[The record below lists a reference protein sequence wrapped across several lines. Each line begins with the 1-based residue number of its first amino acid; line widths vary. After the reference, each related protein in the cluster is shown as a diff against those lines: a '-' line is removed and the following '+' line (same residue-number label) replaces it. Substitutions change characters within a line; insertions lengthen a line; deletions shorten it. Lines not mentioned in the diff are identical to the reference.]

1 MNSNREYN
9 EAMARIANKLVLAI
23 RDEMWNKGLVDT
35 QNLLN
40 SVESKIEGNDI
51 LIYTASY
58 LPYSEFG
65 RGAGGVPSNFAQIIA
80 MWAARK
86 NIHLNKGTYQ
96 DFGESVKWKTI
107 KYGSARYRG
116 VIPDADVLSQPV
128 DDIMNDSMMEEFAGI
143 LTAKVMEG
151 LDDLLGV

>member
-1 MNSNREYN
+1 MNSSKDYN

-65 RGAGGVPSNFAQIIA
+65 RGSGGVPSNFAQIIA

-107 KYGSARYRG
+107 KYGSARFRG
-116 VIPDADVLSQPV
+116 VIPDADVLTQPV
-128 DDIMNDSMMEEFAGI
+128 EDVMNSTKSEEFEAV
-143 LTAKVMEG
+143 LTSMIWDG
-151 LDDLLGV
+151 LDDLLDL

>member
-1 MNSNREYN
+1 MNSSKEYN

-51 LIYTASY
+51 LILSASY
-58 LPYSEFG
+58 LPYAEFG

-116 VIPDADVLSQPV
+116 VIPDADVLTQPV
-128 DDIMNDSMMEEFAGI
+128 EDIMNDTKSEEFEAV
-143 LTAKVMEG
+143 LTSMVWDG
-151 LDDLLGV
+151 FDDLLKV

>member
-1 MNSNREYN
+1 MNISKDYN

-23 RDEMWNKGLVDT
+23 RDEMWKKGLVDT

-51 LIYTASY
+51 LILSASY
-58 LPYSEFG
+58 LPYAEFG

-96 DFGESVKWKTI
+96 DFGWAVTQKT
-107 KYGSARYRG
+107 KQFGSARYRG
-116 VIPDADVLSQPV
+116 VIPDADVLTQPV
-128 DDIMNDSMMEEFAGI
+128 EDIMNDTMNEEFAGI
-143 LTAKVMEG
+143 LTAMIGEG
-151 LDDLLGV
+151 LDDLLV

>member
-1 MNSNREYN
+1 MNSSKDYN
-9 EAMARIANKLVLAI
+9 EAMERIANKLVLAI
-23 RDEMWNKGLVDT
+23 RDEMWKKGLVDT

-51 LIYTASY
+51 LILSASY
-58 LPYSEFG
+58 LPYAEFG

-96 DFGESVKWKTI
+96 DFGWAVTQKTRL
-107 KYGSARYRG
+107 YGSARYRG
-116 VIPDADVLSQPV
+116 VIPDADVLTQPV
-128 DDIMNDSMMEEFAGI
+128 EDIMNDTMNEEFAGI
-143 LTAKVMEG
+143 LTAMIGEG
-151 LDDLLGV
+151 LDDLLV